1 MKKRFD
7 ENLKSTSVTIK
18 TLKRQQPLKLKKSI
32 NKSKIENASKI
43 LEQHSHDIVDAVY
56 DIGRTKERS
65 VKTKNNNKKK
75 SEGKNDENRKIRKL
89 RKQTK
94 SKEVCQK

>member
-32 NKSKIENASKI
+32 NKSKIENVSKI

-56 DIGRTKERS
+56 TIGGTKERS
-65 VKTKNNNKKK
+65 VKTQNNNKKK

>member
-56 DIGRTKERS
+56 AIGGTKERS
-65 VKTKNNNKKK
+65 VKTQNNNKKK

-94 SKEVCQK
+94 SKEECQK

>member
-56 DIGRTKERS
+56 AIGGTKEIS
-65 VKTKNNNKKK
+65 KNP
-75 SEGKNDENRKIRKL
+75 
-89 RKQTK
+89 KQQQ
-94 SKEVCQK
+94 KEK

>member
-56 DIGRTKERS
+56 AIGGTKERS
-65 VKTKNNNKKK
+65 VKTQNNNKKK
-75 SEGKNDENRKIRKL
+75 SECKNDENRKIRKL

>member
-56 DIGRTKERS
+56 AIGRTKERT

-94 SKEVCQK
+94 SKEECQK